1 MITFPAPATSNV
13 ACEFL
18 ALRSPVCFGP
28 QLIGP
33 SRPGRLSADQELLRT
48 PPLPT
53 ETLAIAGHPVK
64 SPAQFSLRRGAYLL
78 CFWSCKSP
86 GAFIM
91 TPLPPILSEE
101 SQTAGPLGSAGIT
114 PPHSYFG
121 PIRLPL
127 AFGPFP
133 GVPGYTAYLAPP
145 ISRRDEEGLSS
156 CLARP
161 CHHAVDNHPVGV
173 IHRISLVAM
182 NHVAFAITVDGSA
195 SEAESFEATS
205 RSLALRPGDSP
216 PSFRWR
222 CR

>member
-1 MITFPAPATSNV
+1 MD
-13 ACEFL
+13 L
-18 ALRSPVCFGP
+18 
-28 QLIGP
+28 
-33 SRPGRLSADQELLRT
+33 ADQEGFPQIKSSCVLHHSQPKRWRLRVT
-48 PPLPT
+48 PLNHQRSS
-53 ETLAIAGHPVK
+53 AFAAAHI
-64 SPAQFSLRRGAYLL
+64 FR
-78 CFWSCKSP
+78 FWSCKSP